1 MGGNMKK
8 NIFFV
13 TAMQLV
19 FLCSLAFSQDS
30 LRFEDYFIDATMRV
44 DYFQTGDAQELFF
57 SIDQVYRQDGWAG
70 CPEKLI
76 DHMNGGMYYVK
87 VYSIASNRLI
97 YSRGFATI
105 FGEYKTTD
113 PAGKGIK
120 KTYHQTLLIPY
131 PKSSVLF
138 VIEGRDK
145 NHHQVL
151 SPIFSTTID
160 PEDVNIIRYAPD
172 PRNKVFTILENGNP
186 HEKVD
191 LVFIAEGYTEDK
203 EEKFLADAKR
213 MTNVLFNSEPF
224 KTHKQRFNV
233 RCVLRPSAE
242 SGVDQPTKGIFRNT
256 AVSAAF
262 NALDLPRYLLIDDN
276 KALRDIASSVP
287 YDAVITIADCE
298 RYGGGGI
305 YNDYTMTTVDHERSE
320 DVFMHE
326 FGHAFGNLADEYFTS
341 TVSYNE
347 FYPPG
352 IEPHEPNITA
362 LLDPQNIKWGH
373 LLTPGIEIPT
383 PWGQDE
389 MESLRLERDV
399 IIADLKK
406 QIEVLKK
413 NQAGADEINI
423 LEAKIKETWE
433 SYGSQIKQI
442 MAKFLDLYKGKI
454 GVFEGAGYSPKGLFR
469 SEVHVGMFYRG
480 EYGKVSEEA
489 ILKQIMHLSR

>member
-1 MGGNMKK
+1 MSKK
-8 NIFFV
+8 RIFPAV
-13 TAMQLV
+13 LI
-19 FLCSLAFSQDS
+19 LAFLHSLLFSQGS
-30 LRFEDYFIDATMRV
+30 VRFEDYFIDATMRV
-44 DYFQTGDAQELFF
+44 DYFQTGDAEELSF
-57 SIDQVYRQDGWAG
+57 SIDQVYHRDVWAG
-70 CPEKLI
+70 NPENLI
-76 DHMNGGMYYVK
+76 DDMNSGMYYIK
-87 VYSIASNRLI
+87 VYSLADNRLI

-105 FGEYKTTD
+105 FGEYRTTD

-120 KTYHQTLLIPY
+120 KTFQQTLLLPY
-131 PKSSVLF
+131 PKDAVLL

-145 NHHQVL
+145 NHHHIL
-151 SPIFSTTID
+151 CPIFSTKIE
-160 PEDVNIIRYAPD
+160 PEDVNIIQYKPD
-172 PRNKVFTILENGNP
+172 PRDNVFTILENGHP
-186 HEKVD
+186 HDNVD
-191 LVFIAEGYTEDK
+191 LVFIAEGYTAEKKD
-203 EEKFLADAKR
+203 KFLEDVNR
-213 MTNVLFNSEPF
+213 MTGVLFNSEPF

-233 RCVLRPSAE
+233 RCVLRPSAD
-242 SGVDQPTKGIFRNT
+242 SGVDQPTKGIFKNS

-276 KALRDIASSVP
+276 KSLRDIAFSVP
-287 YDAVITIADCE
+287 YDAVIVIADCE

-305 YNDYTMTTVDHERSE
+305 YNDYTMTTVDNERSE

-362 LLDPQNIKWGH
+362 LLDPESIKWAH

-389 MESLRLERDV
+389 MENLRIERNAK
-399 IIADLKK
+399 IADLKK

-413 NQAGADEINI
+413 EQADSEEIKI
-423 LEAKIKETWE
+423 LEAKMKETWE
-433 SYGSQIKQI
+433 FYSNQIKKI
-442 MAKFLDLYKGKI
+442 GKKYLDLYKGKI
-454 GVFEGAGYSPKGLFR
+454 GVFEGAGYSPKGLYR
-469 SEVHVGMFYRG
+469 SEVHVGMFYQG

-489 ILKQIMHLSR
+489 VLKQIMHLSR

>member
-1 MGGNMKK
+1 
-8 NIFFV
+8 V
-13 TAMQLV
+13 VLLA
-19 FLCSLAFSQDS
+19 FLGSLTFSQDN
-30 LRFEDYFIDATMRV
+30 LRFEDYFIDSTMRV

-57 SIDQVYRQDGWAG
+57 SIDQVYRLNGWAG
-70 CPEKLI
+70 NPEKLI
-76 DHMNGGMYYVK
+76 DDMNGGMYYVK
-87 VYSIASNRLI
+87 IYSLADNRLI

-105 FGEYKTTD
+105 FGEYQTTD

-120 KTYHQTLLIPY
+120 KTFHQTLLIPY
-131 PKSSVLF
+131 PKSSILF

-145 NHHQVL
+145 NHHQLL
-151 SPIFSTTID
+151 SSIFSTKID
-160 PEDVNIIRYAPD
+160 PEDVNIIQYTPD
-172 PRNKVFTILENGNP
+172 PQNKVFPILENGHP
-186 HEKVD
+186 HDKVD
-191 LVFIAEGYTEDK
+191 LVIIAEGYTFDK
-203 EEKFLADAKR
+203 EKKFISDAER

-233 RCVLRPSAE
+233 RCVHRPSAE

-287 YDAVITIADCE
+287 YDAVIVIADCT

-305 YNDYTMTTVDHERSE
+305 YNDYTMTTVDNERSE
-320 DVFMHE
+320 AVFMHE
-326 FGHAFGNLADEYFTS
+326 LGHAFGNLADEYFTS

-389 MESLRLERDV
+389 MESLRLERDA

-406 QIEVLKK
+406 QIEVLEK
-413 NQAGADEINI
+413 NQAGSNEINI
-423 LEAKIKETWE
+423 LEAKIKESWE

-442 MAKFLDLYKGKI
+442 MEKYSALYKGKI

-469 SEVHVGMFYRG
+469 SEVHVGMFYQG

-489 ILKQIMHLSR
+489 ILKQILHLSR